1 MRLYKMELYK
11 LCHRKSFLAGF
22 LFVLLIG
29 LLFFYQELQHSYCV
43 VNGTTYT
50 GLRAIQMNRQIT
62 EEFKGV
68 LTDEKIERI
77 IEKYGF
83 PQGAPDGYSRQKDN
97 FLNHFIMEY
106 ASDGYN
112 NGQDD

>member
-62 EEFKGV
+62 EEF
-68 LTDEKIERI
+68 TAERPNHQLSWWNGI
-77 IEKYGF
+77 
-83 PQGAPDGYSRQKDN
+83 AP
-97 FLNHFIMEY
+97 L
-106 ASDGYN
+106 
-112 NGQDD
+112 GQNLCISA